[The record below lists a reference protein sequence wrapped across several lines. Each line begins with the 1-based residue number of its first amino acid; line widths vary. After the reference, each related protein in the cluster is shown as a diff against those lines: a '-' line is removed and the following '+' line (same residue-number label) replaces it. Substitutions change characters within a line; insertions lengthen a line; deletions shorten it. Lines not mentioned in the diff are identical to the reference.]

1 MAAFSALGPQ
11 ATALVLGNNTHV
23 GEAGYDLTNAAIP
36 STFSNNF
43 LVKGDGVGSSSPLN
57 FVNAPYTTI
66 GASLYFTFVLDL
78 QETNNNESLSVDAFE
93 LLVNST
99 VIWSTQEPILVNNG
113 TPLTLT
119 PLGNGADMALFIPVA
134 SFNGL
139 NLTGS
144 DTFIVRATH
153 SLSHNGNEEWLFTDR
168 GITTPIQFFG
178 PTDPIFDPSM
188 NNVPEPS
195 TFVLGL
201 LGRRIARPAPPGLKQ
216 PRRPARCHSRLQ
228 PLPPFGESGRGSQPL
243 RLLGHIE
250 SQGMVLLAM
259 LEILR

>member
-1 MAAFSALGPQ
+1 MRRHLLVVAALAAVSALGVQ
-11 ATALVLGNNTHV
+11 ATALVLGNNAQV
-23 GEAGYDLTNAAIP
+23 GVAGSNGLNAIAVGYDLTNAAIP
-36 STFSNNF
+36 STFSTNF

-93 LLVNST
+93 LLVNSN
-99 VIWSTQEPILVNNG
+99 VIWSTQEPLVVNNG

-168 GITTPIQFFG
+168 GITTPVQFFG
-178 PTDPIFDPSM
+178 PNDPIFDPSM

-201 LGRRIARPAPPGLKQ
+201 LGAG
-216 PRRPARCHSRLQ
+216 
-228 PLPPFGESGRGSQPL
+228 
-243 RLLGHIE
+243 
-250 SQGMVLLAM
+250 LLA
-259 LEILR
+259 LRRRA